1 MQAVRV
7 TEQTLNLDPQ
17 LITTGDNL
25 GIIADALVY
34 LRIKPERDSV
44 KAALYNADNCIDQT
58 VDSARTTLRDILAT
72 MPSRRV
78 SIDREQIGAQM
89 CHALNAITENWGVE
103 VVRCRLKE
111 IEMPKDVQEIM
122 HKLVKAEHEKLAAS
136 DLAAAAEL
144 NAEGIKRAEIKKAE
158 GEKQARILAAEAEA
172 KAMRIISEAAR
183 QHFTGNA
190 QLYRAIEAAETA
202 LKNNA
207 KIVLQDTFRLFN
219 RLCGHDENAAA
230 PEGNDTDSDD
240 PGQTA

>member
-58 VDSARTTLRDILAT
+58 VDSARATLRDILAT